1 MKKKISI
8 AILACLSV
16 CCTAFGVA
24 CKKNNLLTPAPAL
37 PPYNESEFSGT
48 GIVGVPSLLDM
59 VGYGTLSSYEFFDDG
74 SVALTSKF
82 FAPIKNSKTKDGFTA
97 SLTLERNDGVFNVMT
112 EAANTGALYV
122 LTDDTGRGISTRYRI
137 YVVGVD
143 EETSYIVISGAEK
156 HVYDANYDYYERRYL
171 IPLGGYCTGAPLDMQ
186 VVYYQNAYYITLT
199 TEDGDTVFKKID
211 KDTPFTEN
219 PSYSSEM
226 KSFFEN
232 VDRVLGLESLDM
244 QTKFSSV
251 KFSLGNDKAQSLTSV
266 SKHTITQIN
275 STTDGGTL
283 SVSKEYP
290 EKGEAVTVTV
300 KPNEGYYLDTFKVD
314 GENRKYR
321 LSVAENGAYE
331 YELIGVQ
338 KDTAVEVSYA
348 AGIEQTYTVTG
359 TYAYTSGTYDPETD
373 SFVNVGDEV
382 SVQAG
387 IYSGTAENGEF
398 SINLPKGYCEIEL
411 VSEKFPAAK
420 TSLTV
425 ESATD
430 IGEMQFTRLNFTEG
444 ISYNA
449 DGSLTFSANQTNRL
463 FDEVAAEN
471 GFVVNYTVQ
480 GSQGGW
486 FNTGGLYMYDE
497 QEMTFEF
504 IFVYH
509 SGTSAQIV
517 FIDSNYK
524 WNNGPTYLTTHTY
537 PDCRELLD
545 VTVIYYQEQYHIILD
560 NEYRCTVDK
569 KTKLNE
575 AQGTLGDDYFITKP
589 RQLGLRNY
597 DSAATFTNVSYG
609 IGEAAALKAM
619 ERLNVAVK
627 ANASTGGTIAL
638 YKGNG
643 TEIELDAQQ
652 ALGERVTLEIIPDNG
667 KVISEFTVN
676 GKDSKYLLQGP
687 FNRDGQ
693 LVYRYRANAYSD
705 GLDMY
710 VGFAQTQTTYKI
722 TGTYSYADGVAS
734 ENVSITANG
743 VMGTASNGTFEIA
756 LPDGTHV
763 LTLADE
769 NGRQTTKQITVN
781 GQNVNVGE
789 LVFQKV
795 KFVDGAN
802 VAEVENGYK
811 VTAGYNLLENVI
823 ASEGFVLKYTVKGVD
838 SSRWF
843 NSGAVYFEMNGVTYS
858 IVVMAGDSNHGGGGK
873 AILGLQQGD
882 LGANSVDNYYT
893 NVPYASTEQEM
904 QVQIVY
910 YQNTFFIKL
919 GEHSALAISA
929 SNRGFT
935 NSNFYKEGYRA
946 IGFRAWDEAG
956 TFTNI
961 SYALGNAFAEKEL
974 QNISLDYSV
983 GKASRTLLLAKPT
996 AAVGEGFVMNFT
1008 LGASTNTGAWF
1019 NNGGLYVQL
1028 GDGRYHFITFNTNNK
1043 STLRVSMYDSVGA
1056 QQNNLYYNDVAYT
1069 GTQAV
1074 SVQVAYYKGAYYIKF
1089 GETQLK
1095 FDASTNYAYVNES
1108 NIFDETQTRSIG
1120 FAARDCEANFS
1131 NVTYSIGNT
1140 SAKSAVQTMGF
1151 TVE

>member
-16 CCTAFGVA
+16 CCTALGVA
-24 CKKNNLLTPAPAL
+24 CAKENALTPAPAL
-37 PPYNESEFSGT
+37 PSYNESGFGGT

-74 SVALTSKF
+74 SVALASKF
-82 FAPIKNSKTKDGFTA
+82 FVPLKNSGTKDGFTA
-97 SLTLERNDGVFNVMT
+97 SLTLERNDGVFDVMT

-122 LTDDTGRGISTRYRI
+122 LTDDTGRDISTRYRI

-143 EETSYIVISGAEK
+143 EETSYLVISGAEK
-156 HVYDANYDYYERRYL
+156 HVYDSNYDYYERRYL
-171 IPLGGYCTGAPLDMQ
+171 IPLGGYCTGAPLEMQ

-211 KDTPFTEN
+211 KDTAFTEN

-226 KSFFEN
+226 KSFFED
-232 VDRVLGLESLDM
+232 VERVLGLESLDM
-244 QTKFSSV
+244 QAKFSSV
-251 KFSLGNDKAQSLTSV
+251 DFTLGNDKAQSLTGV
-266 SKHTITQIN
+266 PQHTITQIN
-275 STTDGGTL
+275 ATTDGGTL
-283 SVSKEYP
+283 IVSDEKP
-290 EKGEAVTVTV
+290 DKGEAVTVTV
-300 KPNEGYYLDTFKVD
+300 KPNAGYYLDTFTVD

-321 LSVAENGAYE
+321 LSTAENGAYE

-338 KDTAVEVSYA
+338 KDTTVEVSYA
-348 AGIEQTYTVTG
+348 AGVEQTYTVTG
-359 TYAYTSGTYDPETD
+359 RYAYTSGTYNPTTNAFE
-373 SFVNVGDEV
+373 NVGDEV
-382 SVQAG
+382 AVQAG
-387 IYSGTAENGEF
+387 IYSGTAKDGEF
-398 SINLPKGYCEIEL
+398 SIELPKGYYEIEL
-411 VSEKFPAAK
+411 ASEKFPAAK
-420 TSLTV
+420 TALTV
-425 ESATD
+425 EGATD
-430 IGEMQFTRLNFTEG
+430 IGEVQFTRLNFTEG

-463 FDEVAAEN
+463 FDEAAADE

-486 FNTGGLYMYDE
+486 FNTGGLYIYNEDL
-497 QEMTFEF
+497 TFDF

-509 SGTSAQIV
+509 SGANAQIV

-537 PDCRELLD
+537 PDCREKLD

-560 NEYRCTVDK
+560 NEYRCTIDK
-569 KTKLNE
+569 NTKLDTT
-575 AQGTLGDDYFITKP
+575 QGTLGDDYFVTKP

-609 IGEAAALKAM
+609 LGNAAALKAM
-619 ERLNVAVK
+619 ERLNVSVK
-627 ANASTGGTIAL
+627 ANVSTGGAITL

-643 TEIELDAQQ
+643 EETELDAQQ
-652 ALGERVTLEIIPDNG
+652 ALGEIITAEIIPDSG

-693 LVYRYRANAYSD
+693 VVYKYKTSAHSN
-705 GLDMY
+705 GLNMY
-710 VGFAQTQTTYKI
+710 AAFAETQTTYKV
-722 TGTYSYADGVAS
+722 TGTYFYADGASS

-743 VMGTASNGTFEIA
+743 ALGTASNGAFEIA

-763 LTLADE
+763 LTLTDE
-769 NGRQTTKQITVN
+769 SGRQATKQITVK

-789 LVFQKV
+789 LVFQNV

-802 VAEVENGYK
+802 VSEVENGYK
-811 VTAGYNLLENVI
+811 VTAGYNLLDNVI

-858 IVVMAGDSNHGGGGK
+858 IVVMAGDSNHGGGGN

-893 NVPYASTEQEM
+893 NIPYTSTAEEM

-919 GEHSALAISA
+919 GGYSALAISA

-935 NSNFYKEGYRA
+935 NSNFYKEGYRT

-974 QNISLDYSV
+974 QNMSLDYSV

-996 AAVGEGFVMNFT
+996 AAAGEGFVMNFT
-1008 LGASTNTGAWF
+1008 LGASTNSGAWF

-1028 GDGRYHFITFNTNNK
+1028 GDGRYHFVTFNTNNK
-1043 STLRVSMYDSVGA
+1043 STLRISMYDSVGA

-1069 GTQAV
+1069 GAEAV

-1089 GETQLK
+1089 GTTTLK

-1120 FAARDCEANFS
+1120 FAARDCAANFS

-1140 SAKSAVQTMGF
+1140 SAKSAVQAMGF